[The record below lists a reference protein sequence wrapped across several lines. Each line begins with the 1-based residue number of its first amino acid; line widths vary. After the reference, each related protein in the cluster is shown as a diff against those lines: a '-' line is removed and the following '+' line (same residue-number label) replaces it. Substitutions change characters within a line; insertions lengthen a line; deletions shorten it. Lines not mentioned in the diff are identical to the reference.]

1 VPLIRAFGRWL
12 RRQTTDD
19 ASTFSRVDQ
28 GQAPVAAMVRTWFVI
43 LVAALGVV
51 PIVLTGS
58 AYEGIR
64 RMDRGGAVA
73 ERVRWIAAIAAAA
86 AVGVVLVAVVTRSG

>member
-19 ASTFSRVDQ
+19 ASAFSRVDQ
-28 GQAPVAAMVRTWFVI
+28 AQAPVAAMVRTWFVI
-43 LVAALGVV
+43 LVAVLGVV

-64 RMDRGGAVA
+64 RLDRGGAVA
-73 ERVRWIAAIAAAA
+73 ERVRWVGAIAAAL
-86 AVGVVLVAVVTRSG
+86 AVGVLLVAVLTRSG